1 MDEKLIMLPGPT
13 QVPERILKVM
23 SKPMINHRGA
33 SFEKLYAE
41 IADGLKYLF
50 QTEKNDVYPLTA
62 SGTGGVEC
70 VATNL
75 IEKGDKVIVPTNG
88 EFSERLM
95 ESIRTAGAEVVN
107 LKSELGVAIS
117 PNTVEETLDKHKDA
131 KMVAFVY
138 NETAC
143 GVRNPARELTEIAKD
158 HGAMVICDAISN
170 LGGDYLYM
178 DRWGVDA
185 VITGSQKCLACPP
198 GLSFISLGEDAW
210 KKVEQRKGEKHTL
223 YFDLVKIREF
233 HKKNSTPFTPAVSL
247 IFALQEALKMLRE
260 EGIEKRIKRHIDCS
274 KAMRDGLKSLGLKM
288 FPKDEKYASNTVT
301 ASWGPQ
307 GVPIADMIKALLED
321 TGIVIAGG
329 MGETK
334 GKIFR
339 VGTMGVCTQKEV
351 KLTLDGI
358 GAVISKLSAKARN
371 T

>member
-1 MDEKLIMLPGPT
+1 MVERLIMLPGPT
-13 QVPERILKVM
+13 QVPERILKAM
-23 SKPMINHRGA
+23 TKPMINHRGA
-33 SFEKLYAE
+33 EFEKLYAE
-41 IADGLKYLF
+41 IAEGLKYLF
-50 QTEKNDVYPLTA
+50 QTQKNDVYPLTA

-70 VATNL
+70 ATANV

-95 ESIRTAGAEVVN
+95 ESIKTAGAEVVN
-107 LKSELGVAIS
+107 LKFELGTAIN
-117 PNTVEETLDKHKDA
+117 PATVDEALGKHKDT

-143 GVRNPARELTEIAKD
+143 GVRNPAQELTKIAKD
-158 HGAMVICDAISN
+158 HNAMVICDAISN

-178 DRWGVDA
+178 DKWDIDV

-198 GLSFISLGEDAW
+198 GLSFVSFGEAAW
-210 KKVEQRKGEKHTL
+210 KKVEQRKGEKHTQ
-223 YFDLVKIREF
+223 YFDLLKIREF

-247 IFALQEALKMLRE
+247 IFALQEALKMLKE
-260 EGIEKRIKRHIDCS
+260 EGIEKRINRHIECS
-274 KAMRDGLKSLGLKM
+274 KSMREGLKGLGLKL
-288 FPKDEKYASNTVT
+288 FPKNEKYASNTVT

-307 GVPIADMIKALLED
+307 AVPVGDIIKTLLED

-339 VGTMGVCTQKEV
+339 VGTMGACTQKEV
-351 KLTLDGI
+351 KLTVDGI
-358 GAVISKLSAKARN
+358 KEAISKLSSKPKKA
-371 T
+371 